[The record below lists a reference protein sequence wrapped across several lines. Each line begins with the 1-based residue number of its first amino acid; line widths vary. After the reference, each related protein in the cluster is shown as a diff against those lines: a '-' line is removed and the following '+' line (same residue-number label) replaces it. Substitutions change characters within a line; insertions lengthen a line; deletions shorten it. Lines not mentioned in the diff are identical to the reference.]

1 MKKAST
7 LEVSAQLRK
16 LTALQPVKDNDTRWS
31 SVFTMTTRFFRIQKE
46 LSAIKDLL
54 PLLPTLVEVDVLEK
68 CYVHL
73 KKFHDINIM
82 LQKEK
87 ITFLKVREIFDTVMD
102 DFPNSAAIWLPMQK

>member
-1 MKKAST
+1 
-7 LEVSAQLRK
+7 LEFCVHHDHS
-16 LTALQPVKDNDTRWS
+16 
-31 SVFTMTTRFFRIQKE
+31 FFSHPER